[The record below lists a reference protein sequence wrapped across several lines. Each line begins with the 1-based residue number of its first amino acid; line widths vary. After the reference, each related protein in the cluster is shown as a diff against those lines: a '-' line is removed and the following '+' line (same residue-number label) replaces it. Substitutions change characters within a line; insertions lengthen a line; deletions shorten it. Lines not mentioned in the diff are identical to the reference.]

1 MIHSQARFPLHLLKA
16 SDVERLSFFRD
27 GFVLRHPRL
36 NSLFNEIRS
45 HVDWPGDK
53 SLALVAGPTGVG
65 KTTLAQ
71 KIIEYLYAEKHDIDN
86 PYMNAIYFE
95 IPKQTKRNF
104 DWEDIY
110 IRLLRAM
117 DEPFPDKKLALA
129 KPISRDHGPR
139 LTQQKIKRGS
149 LRAEVEETIKK
160 RGVKWIVMDEI
171 AHLFKHASGKQDQ
184 NFDVLKS
191 LANLT
196 KTNII
201 CVGTYECLYYIDWN
215 AQLSRRSS
223 LMEFSSY
230 DLTTDHVEFAQSV
243 SGLLAHLPCELDP
256 EVMSDIEFFYLG
268 CVGCVGLLKTWFEKA
283 LKNYLV
289 SGTKLLS
296 LNHFEATRPNNREVF
311 RLIEEIQEGKGFFN
325 APSDDDIRA
334 RLGLKKGVQKP
345 SVTAKKH
352 SGRRVGERSPTRD
365 KVLVDA

>member
-1 MIHSQARFPLHLLKA
+1 MIHSQAKFPMHLLK
-16 SDVERLSFFRD
+16 SNDIDRLNYFKE
-27 GFVLRHPRL
+27 GFVLRHPLL
-36 NSLFNEIRS
+36 NLLFNDISS
-45 HVDWPGDK
+45 HIDWPGDK

-71 KIIEYLYAEKHDIDN
+71 KIIEYLYTEKYDIDS

-95 IPKQTKRNF
+95 VPKQTKRNF

-110 IRLLRAM
+110 VRLLRAM

-139 LTQQKIKRGS
+139 LTQHKIKRGS
-149 LRAEVEETIKK
+149 LRDEVEATIKK
-160 RGVKWIVMDEI
+160 RGVKWIVLDEI
-171 AHLFKHASGKQDQ
+171 AHLFKHSSGKQDQ

-223 LMEFSSY
+223 LMEFAAY
-230 DLTTDHVEFAQSV
+230 DLTTDYVGFAQSV

-256 EVMSDIEFFYLG
+256 DVMSDMEFFYLG

-283 LKNYLV
+283 LKSYLI
-289 SGTKLLS
+289 SGKKLLCLS
-296 LNHFEATRPNNREVF
+296 HFQATRPNNREVF
-311 RLIEEIQEGKGFFN
+311 RLIEEIQEGKSFFN
-325 APSDDDIRA
+325 APSDDDIRS
-334 RLGLKKGVQKP
+334 RLGLKKGAEIK
-345 SVTAKKH
+345 SDTKKEAAR
-352 SGRRVGERSPTRD
+352 RRVGERAPVRD
-365 KVLVDA
+365 KVVIHA